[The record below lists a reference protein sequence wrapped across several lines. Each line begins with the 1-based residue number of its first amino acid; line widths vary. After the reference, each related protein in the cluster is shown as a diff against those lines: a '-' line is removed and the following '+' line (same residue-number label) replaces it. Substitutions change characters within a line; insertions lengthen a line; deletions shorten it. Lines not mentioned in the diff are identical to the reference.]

1 MPKDP
6 NKDIIKSMNKQFT
19 EEKIHM
25 GSKHE
30 KVLTVTSDSEIK
42 LKLTL
47 RCHFITQT
55 DGN

>member
-1 MPKDP
+1 MPKDS

-19 EEKIHM
+19 EQKIHM
-25 GSKHE
+25 GSKRE
-30 KVLTVTSDSEIK
+30 KVLKLTSDSEIK
-42 LKLTL
+42 LKLTP